1 MTDIHV
7 AHLRMQ
13 GTDFILVPLSS
24 GMSRLSAAEQTAVM
38 SELRALARGAGLGG
52 DVVPVWQGPSGVSY
66 LADPRHHAALS
77 KTLRLDVV
85 KQHLNRK
92 IGASGM
98 SATLA
103 RVTQEGGAPNPETS
117 RPSSPAAASSPSRT
131 ASVENRRSLPDVHA
145 AARRTTPN
153 RVVTMLFSD
162 IVGSTKL
169 KQQWGDAQAME
180 ILKRHHSLVRQ
191 LLDTTI
197 TGEEVSTSGDS
208 FFIAF
213 ATPSEAVTFALRW
226 QDKVRDFARQESID
240 LQDRI
245 GIHVGEVYAD
255 NAKVAGKDFD
265 LNGIQVDT
273 AARIMSLA
281 QGNQILMSQ
290 FAFVNAKQILEGLD
304 FDGIGTLAWRAY
316 GPYQVKGVELPIE
329 IYEVGEAGLACLKA
343 PPDSEKAKRHFR

>member
-7 AHLRMQ
+7 AHLRLQ

-24 GMSRLSAAEQTAVM
+24 GMARLTTADQKTVI
-38 SELRALARGAGLGG
+38 SELRSLARGAGLGG
-52 DVVPVWQGPSGVSY
+52 DIVPVWQGASGMSY
-66 LADPRHHAALS
+66 LADPRHHSTLS

-85 KQHLNRK
+85 KEHLNRK
-92 IGASGM
+92 ISATGI

-103 RVTQEGGAPNPETS
+103 RALQEGGAANAEPARATSPPATS
-117 RPSSPAAASSPSRT
+117 RPSPT

-145 AARRTTPN
+145 AARRSTPN

-180 ILKRHHSLVRQ
+180 ILKRHHSLIRQ

-226 QDKVRDFARQESID
+226 QDKVREFARDENID

-304 FDGIGTLAWRAY
+304 LDGTGTHAWRAY
-316 GPYQVKGVELPIE
+316 GADQVKGVEMPIE